1 MKQRSSTLLIGVGLM
16 LGGLLA
22 AGCNDIR
29 FKGSPATEKSDPP
42 SADQANTTPIAAWP
56 FVPVSMRIHPFTAI
70 EFDQSRD
77 VAVLNARVELLD
89 QVGDMTKGV
98 GQFRFE
104 LYQAGRGA
112 GSDAQQRQ
120 LYAWQVPL
128 QTIDQNRMH
137 YDHITRTYAFE
148 LKMDQMP
155 QAGTALRLV
164 GQFTTPAGRRLSA
177 EASLTGP
184 GEQN

>member
-1 MKQRSSTLLIGVGLM
+1 MKPRPCIMMALCCTFVLGSLLVG
-16 LGGLLA
+16 
-22 AGCNDIR
+22 GCDGIR
-29 FKGSPATEKSDPP
+29 FKGPAGSDPP
-42 SADQANTTPIAAWP
+42 SGAQADPQPAAAWP
-56 FVPVSMRIHPFTAI
+56 FAPVSMRIHPFTAI
-70 EFDQSRD
+70 EFDESRD

-104 LYQAGRGA
+104 LYQVGRGA
-112 GSDAQQRQ
+112 GSDTQQRQ

-128 QTIDQNRMH
+128 QTIDQNRLH
-137 YDHITRTYAFE
+137 YDHITRTYGFE

-164 GQFTTPAGRRLSA
+164 GQFTTPSGRRLSA
-177 EASLTGP
+177 DAPLTGP
-184 GEQN
+184 TQQN